1 MRQIKLFI
9 LTLTLSFFGI
19 GTMMATHDGDVLKIT
34 FKDGSIV
41 GVLLEN
47 RPVITFTTDSLVLT
61 ADNFTMAMPY
71 QYTDI
76 EKIEF
81 EDNAIT
87 GIEQAT
93 VNNNELTITY
103 LDGENVI
110 ISGVDDKMSWRVY
123 SLDGK
128 QVQVPANRAGQV
140 LTLSLAPLVNG
151 VYIIRVDNYS
161 FKIRKK

>member
-1 MRQIKLFI
+1 MRLKIFI
-9 LTLTLSFFGI
+9 LTVMLSFFGI
-19 GTMMATHDGDVLKIT
+19 GTIMATHDGDVLKIT
-34 FKDGSIV
+34 LKDGNVI

-47 RPVITFTTDSLVLT
+47 RPVISFTTDSLVLE

-71 QYTDI
+71 NYNDI
-76 EKIEF
+76 AKIEF

-87 GIEQAT
+87 GIEQPT
-93 VNNNELTITY
+93 VNNHELRITY

-110 ISGVDDKMSWRVY
+110 ISGVDEKMPWRVY
-123 SLDGK
+123 GLDGK
-128 QVQVPANRAGQV
+128 QFQVSAERAGQV
-140 LTLSLAPLVNG
+140 LTISLAPLVNG